1 MHAGI
6 YDKQKLYALP
16 WADYKP
22 FVMQLFNVRE
32 AAHKIKA
39 LEVDGYIG
47 GDSASIWDYPNNP
60 DKVLEAGFVDSLH
73 SVTGGQAGDRFYVI
87 APIVAMGFMQDEI
100 TRGNT
105 RYIFLKVPLSVLQRL
120 LENNKAGALQQPS
133 SEADV
138 NAVIDAVG
146 FDFISQPLVEWTCLT
161 GDAEQQDLLSLGDRD
176 YVLRLT
182 QFRAN
187 TLATDPDDFPNFA
200 TLSMVL
206 VDLDYRDELF
216 KLGRVFWAE
225 DLVSE
230 ELKRSKIEIN
240 GGFEQR
246 AAACKQLDIRLPL
259 DDCGETVML
268 ILVDKYGNEK
278 KITLN
283 GVSQWR

>member
-1 MHAGI
+1 
-6 YDKQKLYALP
+6 
-16 WADYKP
+16 
-22 FVMQLFNVRE
+22 MQLFNVRE